1 MGQYIKK
8 PIIVEA
14 VQFLGNPHAVDVT
27 DAFSEYPE
35 WLSFK
40 LHKDIVLP
48 EDKGNI
54 VQIKTPHGWTT
65 TEPGN
70 YIMLNVQGSEVYPI
84 SAETLELSYNK
95 VEKEE
100 EN

>member
-14 VQFLGNPHAVDVT
+14 VQFLGNPHSASVT

-40 LHKDIVLP
+40 LHSDILLP
-48 EDKGNI
+48 EGRGNI
-54 VQIKTPHGWTT
+54 AQIKTSHGWTT
-65 TEPGN
+65 TEAGN
-70 YIMLNVQGSEVYPI
+70 YIMLNAQENEVYPI
-84 SAETLELSYNK
+84 SAETLELSYDK